1 MATKTEPKNTESTEV
16 AVKEEKVSMPSGME
30 GYDLAELA
38 ADAGMGSEGLAAED
52 IAIPYIGILQGLSPQ
67 VTEGKEGFI
76 EGARPSMFYNNVT
89 GEIYE
94 GRKTGITV
102 VPAYYRKQW
111 LVWMD
116 RDSGGGLVDVYDNDS
131 IMKGT
136 VKNEKGQS
144 VLKENNKLLVFETA
158 QHFCLLLNEETGE
171 TERVVISLKSTG
183 LKANRKL
190 NHAITSAKVPGHP
203 TITAPRFM
211 FAYNMTTFLEEKNGN
226 SWWSP
231 EFTRIKDP
239 VSKPVYD
246 EAKAYYE
253 LVKSGDVKLADEP
266 GPDPSSEAGTP
277 AGQASGKPVSDDEI
291 PF

>member
-1 MATKTEPKNTESTEV
+1 MAEKKKEV
-16 AVKEEKVSMPSGME
+16 AVKEEASTAAAIME
-30 GYDLAELA
+30 GYDLDQLQEDTAL
-38 ADAGMGSEGLAAED
+38 GNEGLAAED

-67 VTEGKEGFI
+67 VTEGKEGYI
-76 EGARPSMFYNNVT
+76 EGARASMLFNNVT

-94 GRKTGITV
+94 GRKEGILI

-116 RDSGGGLVDVYDNDS
+116 RDSGGGLVDVYDTDE
-131 IMKGT
+131 IMKDT
-136 VKNEKGQS
+136 VKNDKNQN
-144 VLKENNKLLVFETA
+144 VLKDNNKLVVFETA
-158 QHFCLLLNEETGE
+158 QHFCLRLNMETGE
-171 TERVVISLKSTG
+171 TERVVVSLKSTG

-211 FAYNMTTFLEEKNGN
+211 FAYKMTTFLEEKNGN

-231 EFTRIKDP
+231 EFTRVKDP
-239 VSKPVYD
+239 VAKAVYD
-246 EAKAYYE
+246 EAKSYYE
-253 LVKSGDVKLADEP
+253 LAKSGNIKVSEEP
-266 GPDPSSEAGTP
+266 APDPVDGAGG
-277 AGQASGKPVSDDEI
+277 GQTEGRAPGDDGEEI